1 MQRTSTRWLELAGF
15 VLAFVA
21 VHGFLWWLTLVSA
34 NLPLGDVTITYS
46 RWIETGRTADF
57 WVGIDGAWVYPILAI
72 VPMAAAALGGVA
84 SIGTGWLLLMVLL
97 DAAACAFLWRF
108 RARVGSSDRFGVHGV
123 RVVWWWLLFLLALG
137 PIALGRIDTV
147 ATAFALVGVA
157 FVASRPAVA
166 SALFTAG
173 AWTKVWPAALVAVLL
188 LLRRGHRRGVLA
200 GALVLS
206 ALIVLVDVLWGGA
219 PYLLSFVGEQ
229 TGRGLQIESPLA
241 TPFMWAAAF
250 GVPGAAVFYDQEIL
264 TFEVSGAGTSAAA
277 AVSTPLM
284 AVVVVAGVVLALW
297 AARRGAR
304 RAELAPVLALLF
316 VAALIATNKV
326 GSPQYIGW
334 LAVPIVWGLA
344 AGAPSA
350 RRFVPIAVLALPMAL
365 LTQVIYPGYYDQL
378 LGVQPWILVMLTV
391 RNVLEVAILVWSV
404 VVLVRMGRAAGSGR
418 VSARS
423 SPSVRDQPEPGR
435 MDA

>member
-1 MQRTSTRWLELAGF
+1 VQRTSTRWLELAGF
-15 VLAFVA
+15 VLAFAA

-72 VPMAAAALGGVA
+72 VPMAAAALGGVE

-97 DAAACAFLWRF
+97 DAMACAFLWRF
-108 RARVGSSDRFGVHGV
+108 RARVGSSVV

-147 ATAFALVGVA
+147 ATVFALVGVA

-229 TGRGLQIESPLA
+229 TGRALQIESPLA
-241 TPFMWAAAF
+241 TPFMWAAAL
-250 GVPGAAVFYDQEIL
+250 GVPGAAVFYDQDIL

-334 LAVPIVWGLA
+334 FAVPIVWGLA
-344 AGAPSA
+344 AGTPSA

-365 LTQVIYPGYYDQL
+365 LTQLIYPGYYDQVL
-378 LGVQPWILVMLTV
+378 TVQPWILVVLTV

-404 VVLVRMGRAAGSGR
+404 VVLVRIGRSAGSGR
-418 VSARS
+418 ASARS

>member
-1 MQRTSTRWLELAGF
+1 MQRTSNRWLELAGF

-72 VPMAAAALGGVA
+72 VPMAAAALGGVE

-108 RARVGSSDRFGVHGV
+108 RARVGSSGV

-147 ATAFALVGVA
+147 ATVFALVGVA

-188 LLRRGHRRGVLA
+188 LVRRGHRRGVLA

-229 TGRGLQIESPLA
+229 TGRALQIESPLA

-250 GVPGAAVFYDQEIL
+250 GADGAAVFYNQEIL

-284 AVVVVAGVVLALW
+284 AVVVVAGAVLALW
-297 AARRGAR
+297 AAHRGAR

-316 VAALIATNKV
+316 VAALTATNKV

-334 LAVPIVWGLA
+334 FAVPIVWGLA
-344 AGAPSA
+344 AGTPSA

-365 LTQVIYPGYYDQL
+365 LTQLVYPGYYDQL
-378 LGVQPWILVMLTV
+378 LGVQPWILVVLTL

-404 VVLVRMGRAAGSGR
+404 VVLVRMGRSAESR
-418 VSARS
+418 WVSARS